1 MSKVTASAMHPEN
14 VELLALSGGGFK
26 ALAADAGMF
35 AGVMRYYGIDLAALL
50 KDDLAISA
58 NSGSTWFANLLA
70 YSDSFVDSLND
81 YERLFSTDVNLD
93 EIVVGGDDGF
103 FGVMGE
109 AYDRY
114 LLDYLTGD
122 GLNRQLASLHRQL
135 AGVDSVAGFI
145 AFLNTSPR
153 NIGRFLVALTV
164 DAGTS
169 VLSILDSKLSSVP
182 GYGTLRSTVANLAIT
197 KGLEQFKPLIG
208 ALTVSLMEGVDWNRF
223 MQQVVFAPDQ
233 VDLRMQA
240 INFYSGA
247 GRTNALAT
255 QPLVYEL
262 AISSDEATVAPRNQ
276 NISRDGLV
284 TVSVTNP
291 EAKTN
296 SKVPGVSS
304 VYNFIPATATSLTSF
319 GQRPAPWLPNIGSGD
334 LSVEYDSPAF
344 FDARKRAFDDL
355 NFKGLSA
362 FLASSISSSA
372 GALAQSLGVIKDFDS
387 AMGGFFNAIDLLSPF
402 GAPSPLFASFAQGLA
417 PLIQARMNA
426 DGTWTGGDPVYNSSD
441 FSDPLRFTSSGASAS
456 AGYLRMADGGYFDN
470 SSVTSGLSYLAA
482 NQSSWRSNDG
492 IKDFDITLFVFS
504 GIGETVSETLLNR
517 GFGHIGNVTERL
529 FTGGSPQ
536 EIKGLG
542 IDLVD
547 VSHPSSA
554 VFDSTRTSGAFAPI
568 WSYTGDSQATGAASG
583 FGIKAYDIYTT
594 TVGGNNM
601 NIAGGYEGNLRLW
614 NITSP
619 TGAIPLP
626 FGSWDDYNVM
636 YRQIIDALQAKDFN
650 GVAGAELLANQL
662 KIEGTPLSISLSST
676 SARKNTLSGT
686 VLGVLSTVD
695 PDPSEA
701 FRYSIVN
708 GRGGDDNAFF
718 EIRGA
723 ELIAK
728 VNLAY
733 ENKTS
738 YSVKVRA
745 TDSRGLWTEKVFR
758 IQQPSVQA
766 GPIRGA
772 TVFFD
777 ARTYDGQMLRENP
790 NLVADAGEQKAVTN
804 GLGQYSFSL
813 DLDPVVFGN
822 RDGLLD
828 WRDGMVIGGSP
839 GADGR
844 ISLVDS
850 ISGVDL
856 GIPLVGLPGQSLT
869 ILSTLKYATL
879 LRWRPDMQIA
889 GQSVTP
895 ELITEYFSRIIRNV
909 PVALLDDAYNPYA
922 SLFTEQAQER
932 QRALDSL
939 VFAYANL
946 AVVKTVIELFDQ
958 LRLDYS
964 SPEALAL
971 WGYTPDP
978 SRADRAEIIAF
989 SAYGTAISN
998 RFGSEAGINPA
1009 DPYGR
1014 LPYAN
1019 QFDIENST
1027 HLRTVLKEI
1036 LANYPLHD
1044 VLERAAVD
1052 PDSLKALISGS
1063 TAGDAA
1069 LADQFLEQNFGL
1081 LLDKLSVG
1089 LKRIVDVAASRLR
1102 ESASIDEGLIIPSI
1116 SGSKRT
1122 LVQSLASDLVGLA
1135 ADRSIGSIAAF
1146 EQRFLPLF
1154 FEPLGVDAPDRSFDY
1169 LISLS
1174 SGDLSSPVQLKL
1186 TQDGS
1191 LARQEASL
1199 VISLTTPDG
1208 QPQAAPDYGLSVR
1221 FRLGGTA
1228 IEGVD
1233 YVLGQELVDR
1243 TMWIPAGAST
1253 ARLPITILTSNS
1265 PQAGRTLDVQLLS
1278 SDSGFGVNE
1287 ARSVVRLLLPGE
1299 PASMALEQDGDRD
1312 AFVPYLLVSEPDQSG
1327 FLRLPG
1333 RQAGNALLKGRDRQ
1347 ADRFFLSRPGLDT
1360 GLPHITNFAPDE
1372 GDRLVIDP
1380 TSFGASKITD
1390 FNTYGGLVFHLPTG
1404 TPLALISNQG
1414 PAGNDL
1420 PWSALSSY
1428 AGYFSFAS
1436 VQPALL
1442 LAGSEGE
1449 LSSAQDQVLLFQ
1461 SEASSHAPVDI
1472 TLGSSSLN
1480 LKALAPSSGAWTSG
1494 LVEQIL
1500 QSDYDPAGVRRL
1512 DGVRQGNAAEAFVAE
1527 RDRLAISIAS
1537 QIAGVGDLV
1546 TANDVGLPEFT
1557 NANGRVSVSRPVVV
1571 AVTPQ
1576 GGENIETTVRMRQN
1590 GLDSQA
1596 IFFYRVDN
1604 LTGMVNGLDPGEEG
1618 YRDAVQSRLY
1628 AFSNGLTS
1636 LEGPGHGI
1644 YREGRL
1650 TRVSSGDI
1658 IAMGLINRAHGHV
1671 FYGFAQANEVI
1682 GDSPVNH
1689 LWSYGNKSNAFGF
1702 EDTFGGGDRDYNDIV
1717 FSLNF
1722 ADPLG

>member
-1 MSKVTASAMHPEN
+1 MGPEN

-35 AGVMRYYGIDLAALL
+35 AGVMKYYGIDLAALL
-50 KDDLAISA
+50 QDDLAISA

-70 YSDSFVDSLND
+70 YSDSFVNSLND

-122 GLNRQLASLHRQL
+122 GLDRLL

-145 AFLNTSPR
+145 TFLNTSPL
-153 NIGRFLVALTV
+153 NIGRFLVALTL

-169 VLSILDSKLSSVP
+169 ALSILDSKLSSAP
-182 GYGTLRSTVANLAIT
+182 GYATLRSTVADLAIT
-197 KGLEQFKPLIG
+197 QKLEQFKPLIG
-208 ALTVSLMEGVDWNRF
+208 ALTVSLLEGVDWNRF

-247 GRTNALAT
+247 GRTNTLAT

-296 SKVPGVSS
+296 SFIPS

-319 GQRPAPWLPNIGSGD
+319 GQRPAPWLPNIRSGD

-344 FDARKRAFDDL
+344 FDAQSRAFTGL

-372 GALAQSLGVIKDFDS
+372 GALAQSLGAIKDFDS
-387 AMGGFFNAIDLLSPF
+387 AMGLFFNAIDLLSPF
-402 GAPSPLFASFAQGLA
+402 GAPSSLFASFAQGLA
-417 PLIQARMNA
+417 PLIQARRNA
-426 DGTWTGGDPVYNSSD
+426 DGTWTGGDPVYNSSN
-441 FSDPLRFTSSGASAS
+441 FSDPLGFTSSGAAAS

-504 GIGETVSETLLNR
+504 GIGETVSETLLKR
-517 GFGHIGNVTERL
+517 GFDHIGNVTERL

-536 EIKGLG
+536 EIKELG

-554 VFDSTRTSGAFAPI
+554 IFDSTRTSGAFAPI

-594 TVGGNNM
+594 TAGGNNM

-626 FGSWDDYNVM
+626 FGTWDDYNVM
-636 YRQIIDALQAKDFN
+636 YRQIIDALQTKDFN
-650 GVAGAELLANQL
+650 GVAGAELLATQL
-662 KIEGTPLSISLSST
+662 RIEGTPISISLSST
-676 SARKNTLSGT
+676 SASKNTLAGT
-686 VLGVLSTVD
+686 VLGALSTVD
-695 PDPSEA
+695 PDPSEV

-718 EIRGA
+718 EIRGSD
-723 ELIAK
+723 LIAK
-728 VNLAY
+728 VNLTY

-777 ARTYDGQMLRENP
+777 ARTYEGQMLRENS

-804 GLGQYSFSL
+804 GLGQYSFASG
-813 DLDPVVFGN
+813 LDPDVFGN

-828 WRDGMVIGGSP
+828 WKDGMVIGGSP

-909 PVALLDDAYNPYA
+909 PVALQDDAYNPYA
-922 SLFTEQAQER
+922 SLFAEQAQER

-978 SRADRAEIIAF
+978 SRADRPEIVAF

-1014 LPYAN
+1014 PPYAN
-1019 QFDIENST
+1019 QFDIENSA

-1036 LANYPLHD
+1036 LANYPLQD

-1089 LKRIVDVAASRLR
+1089 LKRIVDVATSRLR
-1102 ESASIDEGLIIPSI
+1102 ESAALDEGLIIPSI

-1122 LVQSLASDLVGLA
+1122 LMQSLASDLVSLA

-1146 EQRFLPLF
+1146 EQQFLPRF
-1154 FEPLGVDAPDRSFDY
+1154 FEPLAVDAPDRSFDY
-1169 LISLS
+1169 LLSLS
-1174 SGDLSSPVQLKL
+1174 SGDSSSPAQLKL
-1186 TQDGS
+1186 TEDGS

-1199 VISLTTPDG
+1199 VVSLTTPDG
-1208 QPQAAPDYGLSVR
+1208 QPQEAPDYGLSVR

-1243 TMWIPAGAST
+1243 TLWIPAGAST
-1253 ARLPITILTSNS
+1253 ARLPVTILTSNS

-1278 SDSGFGVNE
+1278 SDSGFGVNA

-1299 PASMALEQDGDRD
+1299 PASMALEQVGDRD
-1312 AFVPYLLVSEPDQSG
+1312 AFVPFLLVSEPDQSG
-1327 FLRLPG
+1327 FLRIPG
-1333 RQAGNALLKGRDRQ
+1333 RQAGNAVLKGRDGQ
-1347 ADRFFLSRPGLDT
+1347 ADRFFLSRPGLDS

-1380 TSFGASKITD
+1380 ISFGAAKITE

-1404 TPLALISNQG
+1404 APLALISNQS

-1461 SEASSHAPVDI
+1461 SEASSDAPVDI
-1472 TLGSSSLN
+1472 TLGSSSVN

-1500 QSDYDPAGVRRL
+1500 KSDFDPARVRRL

-1527 RDRLAISIAS
+1527 QDRLAISIAS

-1546 TANDVGLPEFT
+1546 TANDVGLLEFT
-1557 NANGRVSVSRPVVV
+1557 NANGKVSVSRPVVV

-1590 GLDSQA
+1590 GLDSQS
-1596 IFFYRVDN
+1596 IFFYRVDS

-1628 AFSNGLTS
+1628 AFSDGSTS
-1636 LEGPGHGI
+1636 LNGPGYGF

-1650 TRVSSGDI
+1650 ARVSSGDL
-1658 IAMGLINRAHGHV
+1658 IAMGLINRARGHV

-1682 GDSPVNH
+1682 GGSPVNH

-1702 EDTFGGGDRDYNDIV
+1702 EDTFGGGDRDYNDTV